1 MRKRM
6 TSLLLALALCLSLLP
21 AAAFAAEADPAEQE
35 QTKVVSG
42 EQEETPAPEEPTEE
56 EKPASGK
63 QEQEVPGAEPAPQ
76 EAGSGTAVQAGE
88 HTHYLCGGT
97 DCTEIGH
104 KEENMVTFKPW
115 DKTDSLPESGTYYLT
130 ANVTMSGEYY
140 PTGDVILCLNGHSIT
155 GDSLGYPPIYVK
167 NKNTSFT
174 LTDCNGDNGEYHF
187 TKTTSTSDDYFG
199 LWVSDTNG
207 DITVTGGIVTG
218 SGAKASGVRIENGT
232 FNMYGGTICGNKY
245 SGVYLAA
252 YYTPAFNM
260 YGGAIRGNVGYA
272 IGGGVYAGD
281 GTFTME
287 DGTISDNVVSGG
299 TARSGGGV
307 SVSGTF
313 IMNGG
318 TISNNIANDDTLKST
333 GGGVYV
339 GSGSFT
345 MSEGAVITGNSANIG
360 GGVYVSDGKTFT
372 MNGGTISNNTAGA
385 SAAWQEEDYHVAGG
399 VYLDTG
405 STLQL
410 SGAAVITGNE
420 SRSKTDNVYLTS
432 ESTITVGTLD
442 DSASIGLTPQTVT
455 MAVAENVS
463 ADSAKRFF
471 SDDTSKYRLV
481 YNSTEKSLVLYSVYH
496 ENHPVCGAACD
507 HQNDDGTKEHGNL
520 GNWVS
525 VDNESD
531 LNYYLF
537 GTDRNVYLTANITVT
552 SGITVSGYNA
562 LCLNGY
568 TITANGDF
576 DLFTVKDNGARFKIT
591 DCIGGGEITRTG
603 GTGRAV
609 VVPTSTITITSDD
622 YTCHFD
628 MYAGTITGNTA
639 DNGGA
644 VYVADTSTF
653 DMYGGSITG
662 NSCAG
667 VYVFGKDA
675 KFNLYDGTI
684 SDNSG
689 AYGGGV
695 HVEGGIFTMSGGSI
709 TGNKAYVKSNNV
721 GGYGGGVSL
730 YYGSATVTGGT
741 ITGNHAE
748 VNGGGVYV
756 GDSSTF
762 TVSGAPNIT
771 GNAKRADN
779 ADSNVYLERLTGG
792 EMRIITV
799 GKDGLSSSAQIGV
812 TTPAIDTGKYLTVA
826 NAADGYTLT
835 DTDLNAFDSDAGY
848 RKQLKGS
855 SVIFAN
861 GDLHEHP
868 ICGAACSH
876 ETAHGDELWQPLTYD
891 AETMTL
897 YCGGEAVKRFDHTVL
912 AGETY
917 IYYMEYQLPA
927 GNYYLA
933 ENIALN
939 GGTAN
944 GQTYVGG
951 LIYTK
956 GYDLNVNLCLNGFT
970 LSATNP
976 NTPLLSVSRTQTLTL
991 SDCKGGGKV
1000 QTDAGGYNV
1009 LQVYGDGGYKGTFT
1023 MYGGTISGARTGV
1036 YAYSYGD
1043 VNLFGGTITGNECGL
1058 DIGSNSSV
1066 TVGGTMNITG
1076 NTKQNLYLY
1085 TGGKT
1090 TAIINIDP
1098 TLTQASRI
1106 GISSSLTKDGTSP
1119 IQVATGAE
1127 NDALNYTEIF
1137 AADARDEGYVVV
1149 KNGTEL
1155 YLKKHT
1161 HDWTY
1166 TADNETK
1173 TITAACSNE
1182 DENCPLNGDGGSVQ
1196 LKAPEGTLTYT
1207 GKDQLATLENN
1218 LQTGDKAPT
1227 IIYTYKLGESEY
1239 RLENGGLPKN
1249 ANTYT
1254 ASITLGTAEV
1264 SVEYTINKANLTI
1277 TANDNTIV
1285 YGDTPTTRGVTYS
1298 GFVNGEDENTKGV
1311 FYGSLNIY
1319 FTGYSQYGDV
1329 GSYVGAINVGGL
1341 TAANY
1346 NIKIVPGTLTV
1357 TQRTV
1362 ALNWHDF
1369 ENRTYNDGKE
1379 VTATAGNL
1387 VNGDKIGVTVTGG
1400 EETAVGGPYTATAT
1414 GLTGE
1419 KAKNYTLPSNFKQE
1433 YTIGLA
1439 KQTLTFEKTGAQS
1452 VTYGDTLT
1460 NAATNDCADG
1470 GEVTYTSSN
1479 ENVAVVDEN
1488 GIVTAKGVG
1497 TTIITATAAAVDG
1510 KYAEATASYELTV
1523 TQRSISLSLR
1533 QITRKY
1539 GEPGVDFASALY
1551 IVDGSSLAKGDTL
1564 AGLKPSWSSA
1574 GVGTANVGTYDVNV
1588 YTWGNANYSVTF
1600 DGKQKLTVIPRP
1612 ITVEVDAV
1620 SRVYGERN
1628 PNFIANTV
1636 TSGSLVEGDMLVLY
1650 LTTTATE
1657 TSPVGK
1663 YDVTLDSSDSP
1674 NYDVTII
1681 GEKKLTVEPKAITV
1695 TVDAVSRFY
1704 GDANPNFTVKVPSGA
1719 LVGED
1724 TIESLG
1730 LGLTSTATETSP
1742 VGKYDV
1748 TGSAS
1753 NTNYTVT
1760 IDGAQKL
1767 TVNRKP
1773 IHVPAAGTNELTYNG
1788 KTQTY
1793 MPGGLDT
1800 TYCEITGNTA
1810 KDVYVGGYTAY
1821 VSLKDPA
1828 NTEWDKG
1835 ESDTDRKAYQFRITP
1850 APATVTVQDKKIT
1863 AGQSAPEL
1871 TNAKPDEDYT
1881 IDGVFE
1887 GDTLSI
1893 KLYYADPSD
1902 LDTAVTPDT
1911 GKAGTY
1917 AIVAAFGGTSNANYD
1932 VTFVSGTLTIENRPV
1947 FTYPVNLPEKTENGS
1962 VTVSVKSASA
1972 GMTVT
1977 VTVKPDD
1984 GFKLGNLTVT
1994 DQNGNE
2000 LELTDKGGGKYTFTM
2015 PAGKVDVSTAFVK
2028 TVETSPFT
2036 DVKDDAYYYEAV
2048 KWAAENGITG
2058 GIGGNLFGPEQPCTR
2073 AQIVTFLWR
2082 AAGSSEPKALSSFTD
2097 VVSGSYYEK
2106 AVAWAT
2112 ENGITNGTD
2121 ETHFSPDAACTR
2133 AQAVTFLARAAKAS
2147 AAGSA
2152 GFHDVADHAYY
2163 AAAVKWAVDNGIT
2176 NGIGGGL
2183 FGPDNDCTRAQIVTF
2198 LYRAMK

>member
-1 MRKRM
+1 
-6 TSLLLALALCLSLLP
+6 
-21 AAAFAAEADPAEQE
+21 
-35 QTKVVSG
+35 
-42 EQEETPAPEEPTEE
+42 
-56 EKPASGK
+56 
-63 QEQEVPGAEPAPQ
+63 
-76 EAGSGTAVQAGE
+76 
-88 HTHYLCGGT
+88 
-97 DCTEIGH
+97 
-104 KEENMVTFKPW
+104 
-115 DKTDSLPESGTYYLT
+115 
-130 ANVTMSGEYY
+130 
-140 PTGDVILCLNGHSIT
+140 
-155 GDSLGYPPIYVK
+155 
-167 NKNTSFT
+167 
-174 LTDCNGDNGEYHF
+174 
-187 TKTTSTSDDYFG
+187 
-199 LWVSDTNG
+199 
-207 DITVTGGIVTG
+207 
-218 SGAKASGVRIENGT
+218 
-232 FNMYGGTICGNKY
+232 
-245 SGVYLAA
+245 
-252 YYTPAFNM
+252 
-260 YGGAIRGNVGYA
+260 
-272 IGGGVYAGD
+272 
-281 GTFTME
+281 
-287 DGTISDNVVSGG
+287 
-299 TARSGGGV
+299 
-307 SVSGTF
+307 
-313 IMNGG
+313 
-318 TISNNIANDDTLKST
+318 
-333 GGGVYV
+333 
-339 GSGSFT
+339 
-345 MSEGAVITGNSANIG
+345 
-360 GGVYVSDGKTFT
+360 
-372 MNGGTISNNTAGA
+372 
-385 SAAWQEEDYHVAGG
+385 
-399 VYLDTG
+399 
-405 STLQL
+405 
-410 SGAAVITGNE
+410 
-420 SRSKTDNVYLTS
+420 
-432 ESTITVGTLD
+432 
-442 DSASIGLTPQTVT
+442 
-455 MAVAENVS
+455 
-463 ADSAKRFF
+463 
-471 SDDTSKYRLV
+471 
-481 YNSTEKSLVLYSVYH
+481 
-496 ENHPVCGAACD
+496 
-507 HQNDDGTKEHGNL
+507 
-520 GNWVS
+520 
-525 VDNESD
+525 
-531 LNYYLF
+531 
-537 GTDRNVYLTANITVT
+537 
-552 SGITVSGYNA
+552 
-562 LCLNGY
+562 
-568 TITANGDF
+568 
-576 DLFTVKDNGARFKIT
+576 
-591 DCIGGGEITRTG
+591 
-603 GTGRAV
+603 
-609 VVPTSTITITSDD
+609 
-622 YTCHFD
+622 
-628 MYAGTITGNTA
+628 
-639 DNGGA
+639 
-644 VYVADTSTF
+644 
-653 DMYGGSITG
+653 
-662 NSCAG
+662 
-667 VYVFGKDA
+667 
-675 KFNLYDGTI
+675 
-684 SDNSG
+684 
-689 AYGGGV
+689 
-695 HVEGGIFTMSGGSI
+695 
-709 TGNKAYVKSNNV
+709 
-721 GGYGGGVSL
+721 
-730 YYGSATVTGGT
+730 
-741 ITGNHAE
+741 
-748 VNGGGVYV
+748 
-756 GDSSTF
+756 
-762 TVSGAPNIT
+762 
-771 GNAKRADN
+771 
-779 ADSNVYLERLTGG
+779 
-792 EMRIITV
+792 
-799 GKDGLSSSAQIGV
+799 
-812 TTPAIDTGKYLTVA
+812 
-826 NAADGYTLT
+826 
-835 DTDLNAFDSDAGY
+835 
-848 RKQLKGS
+848 
-855 SVIFAN
+855 
-861 GDLHEHP
+861 
-868 ICGAACSH
+868 
-876 ETAHGDELWQPLTYD
+876 
-891 AETMTL
+891 
-897 YCGGEAVKRFDHTVL
+897 
-912 AGETY
+912 
-917 IYYMEYQLPA
+917 MEYQLPA

-1076 NTKQNLYLY
+1076 NTKQNLNLY
-1085 TGGKT
+1085 TSGKT
-1090 TAIINIDP
+1090 TAIISIDS

-1127 NDALNYTEIF
+1127 NDALSYTEIF
-1137 AADARDEGYVVV
+1137 AADAKSDGYVVV
-1149 KNGTEL
+1149 KNGMEL
-1155 YLKKHT
+1155 FLKKHT

-1414 GLTGE
+1414 
-1419 KAKNYTLPSNFKQE
+1419 
-1433 YTIGLA
+1433 
-1439 KQTLTFEKTGAQS
+1439 
-1452 VTYGDTLT
+1452 
-1460 NAATNDCADG
+1460 
-1470 GEVTYTSSN
+1470 
-1479 ENVAVVDEN
+1479 
-1488 GIVTAKGVG
+1488 
-1497 TTIITATAAAVDG
+1497 AAAVDG

-1753 NTNYTVT
+1753 NANYAVT

-1767 TVNRKP
+1767 TVNPKP
-1773 IHVPAAGTNELTYNG
+1773 IHVPAAGTNELVYNG

-1793 MPGGLDT
+1793 TPDGLDT

-1821 VSLKDPA
+1821 VSLKDPK
-1828 NTEWDKG
+1828 NTEWDEGQNETAGK
-1835 ESDTDRKAYQFRITP
+1835 EYQFRITP
-1850 APATVTVQDKKIT
+1850 APATVTVQNKKIT

-1871 TNAKPDEDYT
+1871 MNAKSNEDYT

-1917 AIVAAFGGTSNANYD
+1917 AIVVAFVGTSNANYD

-1947 FTYPVNLPEKTENGS
+1947 FTYPVNLPEKTKNGS

-1977 VTVKPDD
+1977 VTVTPDD
-1984 GFKLGNLTVT
+1984 GFKLGSLTVT

-2015 PAGKVDVSTAFVK
+2015 PAGKVDVSAAFVK

-2058 GIGGNLFGPEQPCTR
+2058 GIGNGLFGPEQPCTR

-2082 AAGSSEPKALSSFTD
+2082 AAGSPEPKALSSFTD

-2152 GFHDVADHAYY
+2152 GFRDVADHAYY
-2163 AAAVKWAVDNGIT
+2163 AEAVKWAVENGIT

>member
-63 QEQEVPGAEPAPQ
+63 QEQEVPDAEPAPQ

-97 DCTEIGH
+97 DCTKIGH
-104 KEENMVTFKPW
+104 KEDSMVTFEPW
-115 DKTDSLPESGTYYLT
+115 EDATTLPRSSGAYYLT
-130 ANVTMSGEYY
+130 TNVTMSSDEYY
-140 PTGDVILCLNGHSIT
+140 PTGNVILCLNGHSIT
-155 GDSLGYPPIYVK
+155 GDSAAGYPPIYVK
-167 NKNTSFT
+167 DKGTSFT
-174 LTDCNGDNGEYHF
+174 LTDCNGDKGEYHF
-187 TKTTSTSDDYFG
+187 TKTTSTSDDCFG
-199 LWVSDTNG
+199 LWVSDADG
-207 DITVTGGIVTG
+207 DITVTGGIITG
-218 SGAKASGVRIENGT
+218 SKSAGVFVENGT
-232 FNMYGGTICGNKY
+232 FTMYGGTICGNKN
-245 SGVYLAA
+245 SGVSLAA
-252 YYTPAFNM
+252 YLNSQKCTFNM
-260 YGGAIRGNVGYA
+260 YGGTISGN
-272 IGGGVYAGD
+272 ININGGGVRLTNSA
-281 GTFTME
+281 
-287 DGTISDNVVSGG
+287 NN
-299 TARSGGGV
+299 
-307 SVSGTF
+307 TF

-318 TISNNIANDDTLKST
+318 TISDNKAYT
-333 GGGVYV
+333 GGGVSV
-339 GSGSFT
+339 G
-345 MSEGAVITGNSANIG
+345 IG
-360 GGVYVSDGKTFT
+360 TFT
-372 MNGGTISNNTAGA
+372 MNGGTISGNTAKDSFDKG
-385 SAAWQEEDYHVAGG
+385 EGGG
-399 VYLDTG
+399 VYVGSGTFTMSDGAVIKDNNAYVGGGVYISEGAFTMNGGSITG
-405 STLQL
+405 NMGRAGQYDEKVTGGGVYVKAEGTFTV
-410 SGAAVITGNE
+410 SGAAVITGNTRKYADE
-420 SRSKTDNVYLTS
+420 KNNVHLADG
-432 ESTITVGTLD
+432 STIIVGTLD
-442 DSASIGLTPQTVT
+442 DSASIGLTPQTVPT
-455 MAVAENVS
+455 TVAENVS

-481 YNSTEKSLVLYSVYH
+481 YDSEGEKLVFYSTTH
-496 ENHPVCGAACD
+496 ADHPVCGATCN

-576 DLFTVKDNGARFKIT
+576 DIFTVKDNGARFKIT
-591 DCIGGGEITRTG
+591 DCIGGGTITRTG

-628 MYAGTITGNTA
+628 MYAGTITGSNA
-639 DNGGA
+639 ASDGA
-644 VYVADTSTF
+644 VYVEDTSNF
-653 DMYGGSITG
+653 DMYGGAITG
-662 NSCAG
+662 NSCTG
-667 VYVFGKDA
+667 VYVQGADA

-695 HVEGGIFTMSGGSI
+695 HVENGAFTMSGGTI
-709 TGNKAYVKSNNV
+709 TGNKAYAKSSDV

-748 VNGGGVYV
+748 YNGGGVYV

-771 GNAKRADN
+771 GNTKRADN

-799 GKDGLSSSAQIGV
+799 GEGGLSSSAQIGV

-848 RKQLKGS
+848 SKQLKGS

-868 ICGAACSH
+868 ICGAACNH
-876 ETAHGDELWQPLTYD
+876 ETNHGDELWQPLKYD

-1023 MYGGTISGARTGV
+1023 MYGGTISGASTGV

-1076 NTKQNLYLY
+1076 NTKQNLNLY
-1085 TGGKT
+1085 TSGKT
-1090 TAIINIDP
+1090 TAIISIDS

-1106 GISSSLTKDGTSP
+1106 GISSSLTADGTSP

-1127 NDALNYTEIF
+1127 NDALKYTEIF
-1137 AADARDEGYVVV
+1137 TADAKNEGYVVV

-1166 TADNETK
+1166 TADKETK
-1173 TITAACSNE
+1173 TITAACTST
-1182 DENCPLNGDGGSVQ
+1182 DGSCPLNGVGGSVT

-1207 GKDQLATLENN
+1207 GKDQLASTEGTLS
-1218 LQTGDKAPT
+1218 TGETPT
-1227 IIYTYKLGESEY
+1227 IKYMVGGGELAVGSEI
-1239 RLENGGLPKN
+1239 RN
-1249 ANTYT
+1249 AGTYT
-1254 ASITLGTAEV
+1254 AVLSVGDKLV
-1264 SVEYTINKANLTI
+1264 SVEYTIKPAELTIKANDAST
-1277 TANDNTIV
+1277 V
-1285 YGDTPTTRGVTYS
+1285 YGEAAVTNDVTYE
-1298 GFVNGEDENTKGV
+1298 GFVEGEDEKV
-1311 FYGSLNIY
+1311 LHGSLTYEFNYTPGSDI
-1319 FTGYSQYGDV
+1319 GHYSIKPQ
-1329 GSYVGAINVGGL
+1329 GL
-1341 TAANY
+1341 TSNNY
-1346 NIKIVPGTLTV
+1346 AITFKAGTLTV
-1357 TQRTV
+1357 TERTV

-1387 VNGDKIGVTVTGG
+1387 VNGDEIKVTVENGDQQAFGT
-1400 EETAVGGPYTATAT
+1400 YTATAT
-1414 GLTGE
+1414 GLTGD
-1419 KAKNYTLPSNFKQE
+1419 KAKNYALPMNTERE

-1439 KQTLTFEKTGAQS
+1439 KQTLTFEKSGAQS

-1460 NAATNDCADG
+1460 NAATNDCADKNG
-1470 GEVTYTSSN
+1470 GAVTYTSSN
-1479 ENVAVVDEN
+1479 ENVATVDEN
-1488 GIVTAKGVG
+1488 GIVTGKKVG
-1497 TTIITATAAAVDG
+1497 TVTITATAAAVDG

-1600 DGKQKLTVIPRP
+1600 DGAQKLTVIPRP

-1663 YDVTLDSSDSP
+1663 YDVTLASSDSP

-1753 NTNYTVT
+1753 NANYAVT

-1767 TVNRKP
+1767 TVNPKP
-1773 IHVPAAGTNELTYNG
+1773 IHVPAAGTNILVYNG

-1793 MPGGLDT
+1793 TPDGLDT

-1821 VSLKDPA
+1821 VSLKDPK
-1828 NTEWDKG
+1828 NTEWDEGQNETAGK
-1835 ESDTDRKAYQFRITP
+1835 EYQFRITP

-1863 AGQSAPEL
+1863 AGQPAPEL

-1902 LDTAVTPDT
+1902 LSTAVTPDT

-1962 VTVSVKSASA
+1962 VSASVKSASA

-1977 VTVKPDD
+1977 ITVKPDD
-1984 GFKLGNLTVT
+1984 GFKLGSLTVT
-1994 DQNGNE
+1994 DQNGKE

>member
-104 KEENMVTFKPW
+104 KEENMVTFKSW

-628 MYAGTITGNTA
+628 MYAGTITGNE
-639 DNGGA
+639 
-644 VYVADTSTF
+644 V
-653 DMYGGSITG
+653 
-662 NSCAG
+662 G
-667 VYVFGKDA
+667 VQIRFGD
-675 KFNLYDGTI
+675 
-684 SDNSG
+684 
-689 AYGGGV
+689 
-695 HVEGGIFTMSGGSI
+695 
-709 TGNKAYVKSNNV
+709 
-721 GGYGGGVSL
+721 
-730 YYGSATVTGGT
+730 
-741 ITGNHAE
+741 
-748 VNGGGVYV
+748 
-756 GDSSTF
+756 
-762 TVSGAPNIT
+762 
-771 GNAKRADN
+771 
-779 ADSNVYLERLTGG
+779 
-792 EMRIITV
+792 
-799 GKDGLSSSAQIGV
+799 
-812 TTPAIDTGKYLTVA
+812 
-826 NAADGYTLT
+826 
-835 DTDLNAFDSDAGY
+835 
-848 RKQLKGS
+848 
-855 SVIFAN
+855 
-861 GDLHEHP
+861 
-868 ICGAACSH
+868 
-876 ETAHGDELWQPLTYD
+876 
-891 AETMTL
+891 
-897 YCGGEAVKRFDHTVL
+897 
-912 AGETY
+912 
-917 IYYMEYQLPA
+917 
-927 GNYYLA
+927 
-933 ENIALN
+933 
-939 GGTAN
+939 
-944 GQTYVGG
+944 
-951 LIYTK
+951 
-956 GYDLNVNLCLNGFT
+956 
-970 LSATNP
+970 
-976 NTPLLSVSRTQTLTL
+976 
-991 SDCKGGGKV
+991 
-1000 QTDAGGYNV
+1000 
-1009 LQVYGDGGYKGTFT
+1009 
-1023 MYGGTISGARTGV
+1023 
-1036 YAYSYGD
+1036 
-1043 VNLFGGTITGNECGL
+1043 
-1058 DIGSNSSV
+1058 SV
-1066 TVGGTMNITG
+1066 TVGGTVNIAG
-1076 NTKQNLYLY
+1076 NTKENLHLG
-1085 TGGKT
+1085 TDGKT
-1090 TAIINIDP
+1090 SEILSIDP
-1098 TLTQASRI
+1098 SLTQASRI
-1106 GISSSLTKDGTSP
+1106 GVSSSLTENGTSP

-1127 NDALNYTEIF
+1127 NDALKYTEIF
-1137 AADARDEGYVVV
+1137 TADAKSDGYVVV

-1155 YLKKHT
+1155 FLKKHT

-1207 GKDQLATLENN
+1207 GKDQLASTEGTLS
-1218 LQTGDKAPT
+1218 TGETPT
-1227 IIYTYKLGESEY
+1227 IKYMVGGGELAVGSEI
-1239 RLENGGLPKN
+1239 RN
-1249 ANTYT
+1249 AGTYT
-1254 ASITLGTAEV
+1254 AVLSVGDKLV
-1264 SVEYTINKANLTI
+1264 SVEYTIKPAELTIKANDAST
-1277 TANDNTIV
+1277 V
-1285 YGDTPTTRGVTYS
+1285 YGEAAVTNDVTYK
-1298 GFVNGEDENTKGV
+1298 GFVEGEDEKV
-1311 FYGSLNIY
+1311 LHGSLTYEFNYTPGSDI
-1319 FTGYSQYGDV
+1319 GHYSIKPQ
-1329 GSYVGAINVGGL
+1329 GL
-1341 TAANY
+1341 TSNNY
-1346 NIKIVPGTLTV
+1346 AITFKAGTLAV
-1357 TQRTV
+1357 EQRTV

-1414 GLTGE
+1414 GLTGD
-1419 KAKNYTLPSNFKQE
+1419 KAKNYALPMNTERE

-1439 KQTLTFEKTGAQS
+1439 KQTLTFEKTGNQS

-1460 NAATNDCADG
+1460 NAATNDCADKNG
-1470 GEVTYTSSN
+1470 GAVSYTSSN
-1479 ENVAVVDEN
+1479 ENVATVDEN
-1488 GIVTAKGVG
+1488 GIVTGKKVG
-1497 TTIITATAAAVDG
+1497 TVTITATAAAVDG

-1588 YTWGNANYSVTF
+1588 YTWGNANYNVTF
-1600 DGKQKLTVIPRP
+1600 DGAQKLTVIPRP

-1663 YDVTLDSSDSP
+1663 YDVTLASSDSP

-1681 GEKKLTVEPKAITV
+1681 GEKKLTVTPKSITV
-1695 TVDAVSRFY
+1695 TVDAVSRIY
-1704 GDANPNFTVKVPSGA
+1704 GDENPVFTATAPKDA

-1753 NTNYTVT
+1753 NANYTVT

-1793 MPGGLDT
+1793 MPDGLDT

-1962 VTVSVKSASA
+1962 VTVSAKSASA

-1977 VTVKPDD
+1977 VTVTPDD
-1984 GFKLGNLTVT
+1984 GFKLGSLTVT
-1994 DQNGNE
+1994 DQNGNK

-2028 TVETSPFT
+2028 TVENSPFT
-2036 DVKDDAYYYEAV
+2036 DVAPDDYYYEAI

-2058 GIGGNLFGPEQPCTR
+2058 GIGNGLFGPEQPCTR

-2082 AAGSSEPKALSSFTD
+2082 AAGSPEPKALSSFTD